1 MDHDGEVGHKIYEG
15 MKKIKEMFKKNPTV
29 TGIVLVGGATAMFF
43 VGRKIY
49 RSTTVSKKKKAAD
62 KSLEEAKKKAMDLL
76 DTNISTGKLNETQV
90 KEAAEKLFEAMDG
103 VGTDLTTIKKIL
115 IDDNPTTMD
124 IINIS
129 TAFGN
134 REYGTFGSPF
144 WGNGEP
150 LNLIGWLKKEISS
163 ITTLYDQL
171 RVKFTTAGFDF

>member
-76 DTNISTGKLNETQV
+76 
-90 KEAAEKLFEAMDG
+90 
-103 VGTDLTTIKKIL
+103 
-115 IDDNPTTMD
+115 
-124 IINIS
+124 
-129 TAFGN
+129 
-134 REYGTFGSPF
+134 
-144 WGNGEP
+144 
-150 LNLIGWLKKEISS
+150 
-163 ITTLYDQL
+163 
-171 RVKFTTAGFDF
+171 